1 MFECKAFFDERD
13 ASLATVYSTLCPDAR
28 LLPDEYRLRLRLL
41 MGDALPQDS
50 EMIATGSASE
60 NSLYRYLITISTL
73 RLGILIEQGGGS

>member
-1 MFECKAFFDERD
+1 LFECKAFFDERD
-13 ASLATVYSTLCPDAR
+13 ASLATVYSTICPDAR
-28 LLPDEYRLRLRLL
+28 LLPDEYRLRLL
-41 MGDALPQDS
+41 MGDALPQ

>member
-1 MFECKAFFDERD
+1 
-13 ASLATVYSTLCPDAR
+13 
-28 LLPDEYRLRLRLL
+28 
-41 MGDALPQDS
+41 MGDALPQ